1 MTLYALLKLLVL
13 LNLML
18 PNEHDFTW
26 IQNNCDQMDKFYDE
40 QIGRGNIYLGE
51 YEWTDNYKAHY
62 YKSLW
67 QRNI

>member
-1 MTLYALLKLLVL
+1 
-13 LNLML
+13 ML

-26 IQNNCDQMDKFYDE
+26 IQNNCAQMDKFYDE
-40 QIGRGNIYLGE
+40 QIGRCNIYLGD